1 MMQSPV
7 WLLGT
12 LATHARG
19 KVLIEAIDASAAHVL
34 PPEYGLCIAF
44 GSEFQEHD
52 EESQREWA
60 RWAEPAGRTL
70 LLVPPF
76 KMIETTI
83 PVPWRIYRP
92 QKVEAEAD
100 RLTKLLASEVRYEL
114 TGSLQVAMDI
124 GGQWKGGGINT
135 GYYRKHPHSGLFAI
149 TCLPL
154 WSLMVLD
161 HREVLQNWLRA
172 LHGLAGE
179 PTPQRGVDEQSLAF
193 RPSKDHFAMLLH
205 LCEQV
210 FSNADEAVA
219 ALADSPVLT
228 MPEVAARQCLQQ
240 LEAAEL
246 AVDGKLTDAGRSL
259 LLESPYAAYAE
270 AMEANRI

>member
-1 MMQSPV
+1 MMQPPV
-7 WLLGT
+7 WLLGA

-19 KVLIEAIDASAAHVL
+19 KVLMEAIDASVAHVL

-44 GSEFQEHD
+44 GAEFQEHD
-52 EESQREWA
+52 EESQCEWV

-70 LLVPPF
+70 LLIPPF
-76 KMIETTI
+76 KMAEMTI
-83 PVPWRIYRP
+83 PVPWRMYRP
-92 QKVEAEAD
+92 RKVEAEMD

-114 TGSLQVAMDI
+114 IGTLQIATDI

-135 GYYRKHPHSGLFAI
+135 GYYRKHPHAGLVAM

-161 HREVLQNWLRA
+161 HREVLQTWLWA

-179 PTPQRGVDEQSLAF
+179 PAPQRGTDEQSPAF
-193 RPSKDHFAMLLH
+193 RPSKAHFAMLLH
-205 LCEQV
+205 LCERV
-210 FSNADEAVA
+210 FGSADEAVA

-228 MPEVAARQCLQQ
+228 MPAVAARQCLQQ
-240 LEAAEL
+240 LEEAEL
-246 AVDGKLTDAGRSL
+246 AVDGTLTEAGRAMLFDS
-259 LLESPYAAYAE
+259 SYAAYAE
-270 AMEANRI
+270 ALEAHRT

>member
-34 PPEYGLCIAF
+34 PPEYGLCMAF

-52 EESQREWA
+52 EESQREWV

-70 LLVPPF
+70 LLIPPF
-76 KMIETTI
+76 KMAEMTI

-92 QKVEAEAD
+92 QQVEAEAD
-100 RLTKLLASEVRYEL
+100 RLAKLLASEVRYEL
-114 TGSLQVAMDI
+114 TGTLQIATDI

-135 GYYRKHPHSGLFAI
+135 GYYRKQPHAGLFAM

-161 HREVLQNWLRA
+161 HREVLRTWLRA

-179 PTPQRGVDEQSLAF
+179 PAPQRGTDEQSPAF

-205 LCEQV
+205 LCEQI
-210 FSNADEAVA
+210 FGSTDEAVA

-228 MPEVAARQCLQQ
+228 MPAVAAQQCLQQ
-240 LEAAEL
+240 LEEAEL
-246 AVDGKLTDAGRSL
+246 AVDGKLTEAGRAML
-259 LLESPYAAYAE
+259 FDSPYAAYAE
-270 AMEANRI
+270 AMEAHRT

>member
-1 MMQSPV
+1 MTQSPV

-12 LATHARG
+12 LAIHARG
-19 KVLIEAIDASAAHVL
+19 KVLIEALDASAAHVL
-34 PPEYGLCIAF
+34 PPEYGLCMAF

-52 EESQREWA
+52 EESQREWV

-70 LLVPPF
+70 LLIPPF

-92 QKVEAEAD
+92 QKVEADAD
-100 RLTKLLASEVRYEL
+100 RLAKLLASEVRYEL
-114 TGSLQVAMDI
+114 TGTVQVATDV

-135 GYYRKHPHSGLFAI
+135 GYYRKHPHAGLFAM

-161 HREVLQNWLRA
+161 HRPPLQNWLRT
-172 LHGLAGE
+172 LHSLAGE
-179 PTPQRGVDEQSLAF
+179 PALQRAADEQSHTF

-205 LCEQV
+205 LCERV
-210 FSNADEAVA
+210 FDSTDEAVA

-228 MPEVAARQCLQQ
+228 MPEAAAQQCLQQ
-240 LEAAEL
+240 LEEAEL
-246 AVDGKLTDAGRSL
+246 AVNGTLTEAGRAML
-259 LLESPYAAYAE
+259 FESPYAAYAE
-270 AMEANRI
+270 AVEASRT

>member
-1 MMQSPV
+1 MMPSPV
-7 WLLGT
+7 WLMGT

-19 KVLIEAIDASAAHVL
+19 KVLMEAIDASAAHVL

-52 EESQREWA
+52 DESQREWV

-70 LLVPPF
+70 LLLPPF
-76 KMIETTI
+76 KMVETTI
-83 PVPWRIYRP
+83 PVPWRMYRP
-92 QKVEAEAD
+92 QNVEAETD
-100 RLTKLLASEVRYEL
+100 RLAKLLASEVRYEL
-114 TGSLQVAMDI
+114 TGTVQIATDI

-135 GYYRKHPHSGLFAI
+135 GYYRKHPHAGLFAM

-161 HREVLQNWLRA
+161 HRAVLHTWLQA

-179 PTPQRGVDEQSLAF
+179 PAPQHGTDEQSPAL
-193 RPSKDHFAMLLH
+193 RLSKDHFAMLLH
-205 LCEQV
+205 LCERV
-210 FSNADEAVA
+210 FGSADEAVA

-228 MPEVAARQCLQQ
+228 MPAVAARQCLQQ
-240 LEAAEL
+240 LEAAAL
-246 AVDGKLTDAGRSL
+246 TVDGTLTEPGRAIL
-259 LLESPYAAYAE
+259 FDSPYAAYAE
-270 AMEANRI
+270 ALEAHRL

>member
-1 MMQSPV
+1 MQPPV

-19 KVLIEAIDASAAHVL
+19 KVLIEALDASAAHVL
-34 PPEYGLCIAF
+34 PPEYGLCMAF

-70 LLVPPF
+70 LLIPPF
-76 KMIETTI
+76 KMVETTI

-100 RLTKLLASEVRYEL
+100 RLAKLLASEVRYEL
-114 TGSLQVAMDI
+114 TGTVQVATDI

-135 GYYRKHPHSGLFAI
+135 GYYRKHPHAGLFAI

-154 WSLMVLD
+154 WSLMVFD
-161 HREVLQNWLRA
+161 HCELLQNWLRA
-172 LHGLAGE
+172 LHSLAGE
-179 PTPQRGVDEQSLAF
+179 VALQRTADEQSHTF
-193 RPSKDHFAMLLH
+193 RPSKAHFAMLLH
-205 LCEQV
+205 LCERV
-210 FSNADEAVA
+210 FGSADEAVA

-228 MPEVAARQCLQQ
+228 MPVAAALQCLQQ
-240 LEAAEL
+240 LEEAEL
-246 AVDGKLTDAGRSL
+246 AVDGKLTEAGRAMLFDS
-259 LLESPYAAYAE
+259 SYAAYAE
-270 AMEANRI
+270 ALEASRT

>member
-1 MMQSPV
+1 MQPPV
-7 WLLGT
+7 WLLGA
-12 LATHARG
+12 LAGHARG

-34 PPEYGLCIAF
+34 PPEYGLCMAF

-52 EESQREWA
+52 EESRREWV

-70 LLVPPF
+70 LLMPPF
-76 KMIETTI
+76 KMVETTI

-92 QKVEAEAD
+92 QRVEAEAD
-100 RLTKLLASEVRYEL
+100 RLAKLLTSEVRYEL
-114 TGSLQVAMDI
+114 TGTLQVATDL

-135 GYYRKHPHSGLFAI
+135 GYYRKHPHAGLFAM

-161 HREVLQNWLRA
+161 HRELLQNWLRA

-179 PTPQRGVDEQSLAF
+179 PAPQHSASVQSQVF
-193 RPSKDHFAMLLH
+193 RPSKAHFAMLLH
-205 LCEQV
+205 LCERV
-210 FSNADEAVA
+210 FGSADEAVA

-228 MPEVAARQCLQQ
+228 MPAVAAQQCLQQ
-240 LEAAEL
+240 LEEAEL
-246 AVDGKLTDAGRSL
+246 AVDGKLTEAGRAML
-259 LLESPYAAYAE
+259 LDSPYAAYAE
-270 AMEANRI
+270 AMEATRI